1 MPNRRRNTGVGRRL
15 QQRMSMLE
23 YLRIRDLAL
32 IQDMELEFR
41 DGMNVLT
48 GETGAGKSFIIKA
61 LGFLT
66 GDRLSQ
72 DMVRPGAERAL
83 VEAVFRQGG
92 EELVLRRE
100 LAAESGRS
108 RFYMNDKLCSQE
120 SARELRGSLLL
131 HTTQHGQQKLLQPGF
146 QAALV
151 DAALDSP
158 ALLHERDELLKEWR
172 ENHAEG
178 ERLRE
183 RQGSL
188 AARRELLEMQQRE
201 IDKISPR
208 PGEEEELEARRA
220 QAREQAGLAAEY
232 ENALN
237 ILYGAEEGFASV
249 LRRLERAL
257 EHLAAQDDFFA
268 EALDAVLKLREQLP
282 ELERRLRRAPAA
294 VSPKETDALE
304 ARLYALAQ
312 LKRKLRRSL
321 GEIIALREEIDE
333 NLSFL
338 DVCALEIKHIE
349 TKDKALRE
357 RLGTLLQKLVPARR
371 ATAERFARRLEQELV
386 GLGFAE
392 ELRVEADF
400 TPLELVPPD
409 GNAPACVDERAR
421 LLWAPNPGQTPQPL
435 DRIASGGELS
445 RFLLA
450 LVGIQAEGE
459 QATLIFDE
467 VDAGIG
473 GLTLTRLAD
482 RLDALAS
489 KRQVLLITHWPQLAA
504 RAHRHFHVSK
514 EVRNNETFTL
524 CTRLNPEA
532 VKKELERMAPVV
544 RTMPETP
551 PRHV

>member
-1 MPNRRRNTGVGRRL
+1 
-15 QQRMSMLE
+15 MLE

-41 DGMNVLT
+41 DGLNVLT
-48 GETGAGKSFIIKA
+48 GETGVGKSFIVKA
-61 LGFLT
+61 LGFLM
-66 GDRLSQ
+66 GERLSQ

-83 VEAVFRQGG
+83 VEAVFSLHG
-92 EELVLRRE
+92 EEIVLRRE
-100 LAAESGRS
+100 LALESGRS

-120 SARELRGSLLL
+120 TARELRNSLVL
-131 HTTQHGQQKLLQPGF
+131 HTTQHGQQKLLQPTF
-146 QAALV
+146 QAALI

-158 ALLHERDELLKEWR
+158 ALLHERDTLLKEWR
-172 ENHAEG
+172 ENHADA
-178 ERLRE
+178 ERIRE
-183 RQGSL
+183 QQQHL
-188 AARRELLEMQQRE
+188 AARRELLEIQQRE

-208 PGEEEELEARRA
+208 PCEEEELEAKRA

-237 ILYGAEEGFASV
+237 LLYNGEEAFASV
-249 LRRLERAL
+249 LHRLERAL
-257 EHLAAQDDFFA
+257 ERLAAKDDVFA
-268 EALDAVLKLREQLP
+268 ETLDATAKLRERLP
-282 ELERRLRRAPAA
+282 ELERRLRRTPAA
-294 VSPKETDALE
+294 VSPREMDALE

-321 GEIIALREEIDE
+321 EEIIALREEIAE

-349 TKDKALRE
+349 TKDHALRE
-357 RLGTLLQKLVPARR
+357 RLATLLRKLVPARR
-371 ATAERFARRLEQELV
+371 AAAERFARRLEQELV

-392 ELRVEADF
+392 ELRVEIHF
-400 TPLELVPPD
+400 SPIELTPACP
-409 GNAPACVDERAR
+409 AFPACVDERAR
-421 LLWAPNPGQTPQPL
+421 LLWAPNPGQAPQPL

-450 LVGIQAEGE
+450 LVGIQAEDE

-473 GLTLTRLAD
+473 GLTLIRLAD

-489 KRQVLLITHWPQLAA
+489 QRQVLLITHWPQLAA
-504 RAHRHFHVSK
+504 RARRHFYVSK

-524 CTRLNPEA
+524 CIPLNSEA
-532 VKKELERMAPVV
+532 IKKELGRMGGGGAQAEDFANSLLT
-544 RTMPETP
+544 RRSSLQADEL
-551 PRHV
+551 

>member
-1 MPNRRRNTGVGRRL
+1 
-15 QQRMSMLE
+15 MLE

-41 DGMNVLT
+41 AGMNVLT

-61 LGFLT
+61 LGFLM
-66 GDRLSQ
+66 GDRLGQ

-83 VEAVFRQGG
+83 VEAVFSLGG

-108 RFYMNDKLCSQE
+108 RFHMNDRLCSQE
-120 SARELRGSLLL
+120 SARELRSSLLL

-158 ALLHERDELLKEWR
+158 ALLHDRDELLKEWR

-178 ERLRE
+178 ERLRA
-183 RQGSL
+183 RQESL

-201 IDKISPR
+201 IDKVSPR
-208 PGEEEELEARRA
+208 PGEEEELEAKRVH
-220 QAREQAGLAAEY
+220 AREQAGLAAEY

-237 ILYGAEEGFASV
+237 LIYNEEGFASA

-257 EHLAAQDDFFA
+257 ERLAAQDDFFA
-268 EALDAVLKLREQLP
+268 GTLDAVVKLREQIP

-294 VSPKETDALE
+294 VSPRETDALE

-321 GEIIALREEIDE
+321 GEIIALRGEIEE

-338 DVCALEIKHIE
+338 DACALENKQLE
-349 TKDKALRE
+349 AKDRALRE
-357 RLGTLLQKLVPARR
+357 RLGALLQKLVPARR
-371 ATAERFARRLEQELV
+371 AAAERFARRLEQELV

-400 TPLELVPPD
+400 SPLELTPP
-409 GNAPACVDERAR
+409 GRTSPACVDERAR
-421 LLWAPNPGQTPQPL
+421 LLWAPNPGQAPQPL

-450 LVGIQAEGE
+450 LVGIQAEEE

-504 RAHRHFHVSK
+504 RAHRHFYVSK
-514 EVRNNETFTL
+514 EVRNSETFTL
-524 CTRLNPEA
+524 CTQLNPEA

-544 RTMPETP
+544 RTMPEAS
-551 PRHV
+551 PRPV

>member
-1 MPNRRRNTGVGRRL
+1 
-15 QQRMSMLE
+15 MLE

-61 LGFLT
+61 LGFLM

-83 VEAVFRQGG
+83 VEAVFSLHD
-92 EELVLRRE
+92 EEIVLRRE
-100 LAAESGRS
+100 LAAETGRS
-108 RFYMNDKLCSQE
+108 RFYMNDKLCSQDT
-120 SARELRGSLLL
+120 ARELRNSLVL

-146 QAALV
+146 QAALI

-158 ALLHERDELLKEWR
+158 ALLHERDTLLKEWR
-172 ENHAEG
+172 ENHVEG

-183 RQGSL
+183 QHRNL
-188 AARRELLEMQQRE
+188 AARRELLEMQQLE
-201 IDKISPR
+201 IDKIAPR

-220 QAREQAGLAAEY
+220 RAREQAGLASEY

-237 ILYGAEEGFASV
+237 LMHGEEEAFAAV
-249 LRRLERAL
+249 LLRLERSL
-257 EHLAAQDDFFA
+257 ERLAANDDFFA
-268 EALDAVLKLREQLP
+268 AALDAAVNLRELLP
-282 ELERRLRRAPAA
+282 DLERRLRKAPAA
-294 VSPKETDALE
+294 ASPKEMDALE

-321 GEIIALREEIDE
+321 EEIISLRGEIEE

-349 TKDKALRE
+349 AKDKALRE
-357 RLGTLLQKLVPARR
+357 RLTVLLQKLVPARR
-371 ATAERFARRLEQELV
+371 AAAECFIRRLEQELV

-392 ELRVEADF
+392 ELRVEVDF
-400 TPLELVPPD
+400 SRVELVPADP
-409 GNAPACVDERAR
+409 AFPACIDERAR
-421 LLWAPNPGQTPQPL
+421 LLWAPNPGQAPQPL

-450 LVGIQAEGE
+450 LVGIQAEEG

-473 GLTLTRLAD
+473 GLTLARLAD
-482 RLDALAS
+482 RLEALAS

-504 RAHRHFHVSK
+504 RARRHFFVSK
-514 EVRNNETFTL
+514 EVRDNETFTL
-524 CTRLNPEA
+524 CAQLGFEA
-532 VKKELERMAPVV
+532 IRKELGRMGGGGAQAEDFADSLLT
-544 RTMPETP
+544 RRNASDTTE
-551 PRHV
+551 